1 MFSAHGTRERQP
13 EELLT
18 ACRLIRCPAAR
29 PRSLHFVEH
38 ACDEVSV
45 AVPVRT
51 MLEILGARSVEEA
64 TVADSVAHH
73 IM

>member
-1 MFSAHGTRERQP
+1 M
-13 EELLT
+13 
-18 ACRLIRCPAAR
+18 
-29 PRSLHFVEH
+29 EH

-64 TVADSVAHH
+64 TQCTLSVADSVAHH
-73 IM
+73 IMLAIRTI